1 MVLGAA
7 STNSLASFRPRPDD
21 FAHNLDN
28 LDLLS
33 AGVNQND
40 VELGLL
46 FSRSGSGSARS
57 SGSGNGSGS
66 GYAEFGFQRLNQI
79 HELDNAHALNG
90 IDKFFMS
97 HENDLQ

>member
-7 STNSLASFRPRPDD
+7 STNSLASFRPRR
-21 FAHNLDN
+21 
-28 LDLLS
+28 
-33 AGVNQND
+33 G
-40 VELGLL
+40 
-46 FSRSGSGSARS
+46 
-57 SGSGNGSGS
+57 GSGNGSGS